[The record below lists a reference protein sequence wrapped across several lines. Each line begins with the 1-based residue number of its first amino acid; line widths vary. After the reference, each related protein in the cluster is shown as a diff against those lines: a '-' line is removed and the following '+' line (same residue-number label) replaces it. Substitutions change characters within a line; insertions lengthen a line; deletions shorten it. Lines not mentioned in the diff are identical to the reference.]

1 MPSKRQGYIARRIY
15 AFKYAARGAWLLLR
29 REPSIQ
35 VQAAIGLLVTV
46 AGFYFDISAIEWIMQ
61 TLAITLV
68 MGVEAI
74 NTALEELAD
83 YIQPNHDQKI
93 GRLKDVAAGAVLFV
107 AFGAVVTGCLI
118 YIPKF

>member
-1 MPSKRQGYIARRIY
+1 MPSKRHGYIARRLY

-35 VQAAIGLLVTV
+35 IQAVIGLVVTF
-46 AGFYFDISAIEWIMQ
+46 AGFYFDISAVEWIAQ

-68 MGVEAI
+68 LGVEGI

-93 GRLKDVAAGAVLFV
+93 GRLKDMAAGAVLFV
-107 AFGAVVTGCLI
+107 SLGAVVTGCLI